1 MESRDPIFFTG
12 TRAHSRV
19 SGNVRLFPCGS
30 EFGPNPEIPASPVIQ
45 LRPQPD
51 HGCWCPG
58 DARSQRI
65 SNHSSRPP
73 STLTTL
79 HDWYL
84 RLLDDNLHVQT
95 KTPWRF
101 QLLQLFIKILAFS
114 FHTVVNPLSLTH
126 YGLPKLEATTPWTFY
141 HWTSKGISWLICHG

>member
-12 TRAHSRV
+12 TRAHSWV

-30 EFGPNPEIPASPVIQ
+30 EFGPKPEIPASPVIQ

-58 DARSQRI
+58 DARIQRI

-73 STLTTL
+73 RTWLPCTTGTSDFLMTTFMCRLRNHDVYNSYNCLSKYLHSHSTL
-79 HDWYL
+79 
-84 RLLDDNLHVQT
+84 
-95 KTPWRF
+95 
-101 QLLQLFIKILAFS
+101 
-114 FHTVVNPLSLTH
+114 VNPLSLTH
-126 YGLPKLEATTPWTFY
+126 YGLPKLQATTPWTFY
-141 HWTSKGISWLICHG
+141 HWTSKGISWLICHR